1 MSELAAK
8 VRIHNE
14 RALKPGLGGRDVILS
29 PDEIIKLI
37 KALTAA
43 EKTALVKIARYY
55 AKRTTYDYE
64 DLINEAYSRVL
75 DPERRT
81 WRSDVPPLIFLGGV
95 MRSIAWEWRSESSS
109 DGVDVGDDGAGARGA
124 NAKMDA
130 MKIVMLFED
139 DPVAQKIVVGMM
151 EGARGEELEQAS
163 GLDKTEYESKRKKI
177 RRRIEKLEL

>member
-1 MSELAAK
+1 
-8 VRIHNE
+8 
-14 RALKPGLGGRDVILS
+14 VILS
-29 PDEIIKLI
+29 AGEIIKLI
-37 KALTAA
+37 KALTDA

-55 AKRTTYDYE
+55 AKRTSYDYE

-95 MRSIAWEWRSESSS
+95 MRSIAWEWRNVGSNEEI
-109 DGVDVGDDGAGARGA
+109 DIGDDGAGARGSD
-124 NAKMDA
+124 AKMDA
-130 MKIVMLFED
+130 MKVVMLFED

-151 EGARGEELEQAS
+151 EGARGEGLEQAS